1 MPRESNVYVH
11 FGVGPLGGRGCVFDS
26 AIVDQHA
33 KENYVMN
40 IEVKLHGILS
50 DSSLKYADLSAGDA
64 SGLKLRV
71 KYTGHGTGVAAQRG
85 LPLLADE
92 LPDRRYLIASITKP
106 IVAMT
111 AVQLVAEGHFALN
124 DAVRDHLPG
133 FQRSSVRPITI
144 RHLLTHTS
152 GLPDMLPQNTEL
164 RAAAATTQDF
174 ANAAAEITPDFT
186 AGTDCQYSSM
196 GFAVLAAIIESI
208 THTTCADHLLRKVLQ
223 PAAMHSTW
231 LGLPLESV
239 DQLFPTVL
247 PCDLPIWQVANSAWS
262 WNSRY
267 WRTLG
272 AAWGGMI
279 STAEDLGRLATC
291 LLNDGEAESLGS
303 AANVIWKSGVV
314 RTCLSNQTQHIA
326 GLTEVDRI
334 LRARG
339 FGWRKNWLDHAETF
353 SDFLS
358 ADAIGH
364 WGATGTMMWIE
375 PETSRWCVILTT
387 QPYEQSQSV
396 IQRMSNV
403 VAVEFPK

>member
-1 MPRESNVYVH
+1 MKIEQALR
-11 FGVGPLGGRGCVFDS
+11 
-26 AIVDQHA
+26 AIAA
-33 KENYVMN
+33 K
-40 IEVKLHGILS
+40 
-50 DSSLKYADLSAGDA
+50 SSLKYADVAAGDVG
-64 SGLKLRV
+64 GLKLRM
-71 KYTGHGTGVAAQRG
+71 KYTALDSGPEAESGSLSPAA
-85 LPLLADE
+85 E

-111 AVQLVAEGHFALN
+111 AVQLAAEGRLALN

-133 FQRSSVRPITI
+133 FHRGPLRQITI

-164 RAAAATTQDF
+164 RAASATTQDF
-174 ANAAAEITPDFT
+174 VNATAEVTPEFV
-186 AGTDCQYSSM
+186 AGTDCRYSSM

-208 THTTCADHLLRKVLQ
+208 TQSTCADHLLRNVLL
-223 PAAMHSTW
+223 PAEMNSTW
-231 LGLPLESV
+231 LGLPSEAV
-239 DQLFPTVL
+239 DELLPTVL
-247 PCDLPIWQVANSAWS
+247 PCDLPIWQTANSAWS

-279 STAEDLGRLATC
+279 SSAEDLGRLATC
-291 LLNDGEAESLGS
+291 LLNDGESESPGLATNTIWNS
-303 AANVIWKSGVV
+303 AVV
-314 RTCLSNQTQHIA
+314 RACLSNQTRHIA
-326 GLTEVDRI
+326 GLSEADRVQ
-334 LRARG
+334 RAWG
-339 FGWRKNWLDHAETF
+339 FGWRQNWLDHSATF

-387 QPYEQSQSV
+387 QPYEQSQCV

-403 VAVEFPK
+403 VAVEYTT

>member
-1 MPRESNVYVH
+1 MKLEQALRVI
-11 FGVGPLGGRGCVFDS
+11 
-26 AIVDQHA
+26 AA
-33 KENYVMN
+33 K
-40 IEVKLHGILS
+40 
-50 DSSLKYADLSAGDA
+50 SSLKYADVAAGDA
-64 SGLKLRV
+64 RGLKLRL
-71 KYTGHGTGVAAQRG
+71 KYTALDSGCEAESGSPLPAA
-85 LPLLADE
+85 E

-111 AVQLVAEGHFALN
+111 AVQLAAEGHLALN

-133 FQRSSVRPITI
+133 FHRGPLRQITI

-164 RAAAATTQDF
+164 RAASATTQDF
-174 ANAAAEITPDFT
+174 VDATADVTPDFA
-186 AGTDCQYSSM
+186 AGTDCRYSSM

-208 THTTCADHLLRKVLQ
+208 TQSTCADHLLRRVLQ
-223 PAAMHSTW
+223 PASMNSTW
-231 LGLPLESV
+231 LGLPFESV
-239 DQLFPTVL
+239 DELLPTVL
-247 PCDLPIWQVANSAWS
+247 PCELPVWQTSNSAWS

-291 LLNDGEAESLGS
+291 LLNDGGS
-303 AANVIWKSGVV
+303 DSPGLATNIIWNSAVV
-314 RTCLSNQTQHIA
+314 RACLSNQTQHIA
-326 GLTEVDRI
+326 GLPEADRVQ
-334 LRARG
+334 RAWG
-339 FGWRKNWLDHAETF
+339 FGWRQNWLDHSATF

-358 ADAIGH
+358 VDAVGH

-396 IQRMSNV
+396 IQRMSNL
-403 VAVEFPK
+403 VAVEFGR

>member
-1 MPRESNVYVH
+1 MPATLYNEGKINV
-11 FGVGPLGGRGCVFDS
+11 
-26 AIVDQHA
+26 Q
-33 KENYVMN
+33 ENSKNLEVMN
-40 IEVKLHGILS
+40 IEQILR
-50 DSSLKYADLSAGDA
+50 DIAAKSSLTYADVAAGDA
-64 SGLKLRV
+64 GGLKLRM
-71 KYTGHGTGVAAQRG
+71 KYTAHGSGVIADSG

-106 IVAMT
+106 IVAMS
-111 AVQLVAEGHFALN
+111 AVQLAAEGHFALN

-133 FQRSSVRPITI
+133 FQRGPLRPITI

-174 ANAAAEITPDFT
+174 ANATAEITPDFA
-186 AGTDCQYSSM
+186 AGTGCQYSSM

-223 PAAMHSTW
+223 PAAMYNTW
-231 LGLPLESV
+231 LGLPSETV
-239 DQLFPTVL
+239 DELLPTVL
-247 PCDLPIWQVANSAWS
+247 PCDLPIWQTASSAWS

-291 LLNDGEAESLGS
+291 LLNDGEAESRGS
-303 AANVIWKSGVV
+303 APNVIWKSAVV
-314 RTCLSNQTQHIA
+314 RACLSNQTQHIA
-326 GLTEVDRI
+326 GLPEVDRVQ
-334 LRARG
+334 RAWG
-339 FGWRKNWLDHAETF
+339 LGWRKNWLDHSATF

-358 ADAIGH
+358 ADAFGH

-403 VAVEFPK
+403 VAVDYLK